1 MPVKIAN
8 KLDQSQSKSSYE
20 DFLSAGEG
28 GLIWVYAS
36 FFWLAPFD

>member
-8 KLDQSQSKSSYE
+8 KLDQSQSKSSCE

-28 GLIWVYAS
+28 GLILGLRQ
-36 FFWLAPFD
+36 FFGACAV